1 MKILDRV
8 SGEYQYKHL
17 YSVIHLP
24 PSKHNI
30 TNISIPGAL
39 KHLHCSAR
47 CSGSLVRLAGRSS
60 SSHAVL
66 REALQTTTK
75 QPDGPWDIRAGP
87 MPFLSVEHR
96 FRFSTPLSHKSAVP
110 SSAHEEDAGCISPR
124 CRRRTHR
131 CSKCRLLPKSA
142 DRYQHAKLD

>member
-1 MKILDRV
+1 MKIFDRV

-47 CSGSLVRLAGRSS
+47 CSGSLLRLAGRSS
-60 SSHAVL
+60 SSQAVL
-66 REALQTTTK
+66 HEALQTTTK
-75 QPDGPWDIRAGP
+75 QSDGTWDIRAGS
-87 MPFLSVEHR
+87 MPFLSVEHP
-96 FRFSTPLSHKSAVP
+96 FRFSTPFRTNQLLPV
-110 SSAHEEDAGCISPR
+110 CT
-124 CRRRTHR
+124 RRRYWLYF
-131 CSKCRLLPKSA
+131 SSLSSSNSPLL
-142 DRYQHAKLD
+142 